1 MCSVPRPFLPLS
13 RADCSGTGIQ
23 RPVRVI
29 GRERISA
36 GFIHRDRLTVHRHVV
51 SVVVSDREFSIAVV
65 GSAVFNP
72 RNRAGRRIV
81 HGERK
86 HAGQNLRA
94 LDAVVAGKR
103 LGIADRGEHVLVRR
117 PLVNVA
123 DHVIILLRN
132 VVASVADVIAPED
145 VNGWNAL
152 AEGELFGA
160 VCAGCACD
168 GSMVGAAP
176 KVLQIDRVIRSL
188 RPPIRE
194 CAVGVVPI
202 PLGLRFCHIR
212 RHAQQERDPF
222 LYAGSVCMFCSR
234 HFFTARR
241 SRRVFLSIMH
251 DFLKE
256 KRSRSKFRLPR
267 IVVHSI
273 CSHM

>member
-1 MCSVPRPFLPLS
+1 MTCARHVLVRGEGRLR
-13 RADCSGTGIQ
+13 RAQHDAVAVA
-23 RPVRVI
+23 PD
-29 GRERISA
+29 ERI
-36 GFIHRDRLTVHRHVV
+36 I
-51 SVVVSDREFSIAVV
+51 
-65 GSAVFNP
+65 
-72 RNRAGRRIV
+72 IV
-81 HGERK
+81 CVLLDIRERK
-86 HAGQNLRA
+86 HDLIHLNRVSPCFA
-94 LDAVVAGKR
+94 
-103 LGIADRGEHVLVRR
+103 EHVLVRR
-117 PLVNVA
+117 PLINVA

-176 KVLQIDRVIRSL
+176 IVLQIDRVIRPL

-222 LYAGSVCMFCSR
+222 LYTGSVFMFCSR